1 MNIPWEKRFP
11 DMDDRPPHKYVGAS
25 LAAAEG
31 AALQVLAIRGGA
43 RKCLVIPGMQH
54 GDPMSMGARTG
65 NMITSS
71 RIFGM
76 KTQAKEM
83 SKTIEECAA
92 TIFENAATLLAQGG
106 GDWNKLA
113 QATAF
118 IGNPEFAAP
127 VEANWRKHLGDQPSA
142 RLNIIVT
149 DLGGG
154 GGVPRLEIV
163 GLA

>member
-1 MNIPWEKRFP
+1 
-11 DMDDRPPHKYVGAS
+11 
-25 LAAAEG
+25 
-31 AALQVLAIRGGA
+31 
-43 RKCLVIPGMQH
+43 
-54 GDPMSMGARTG
+54 MSMGARTG

-76 KTQAKEM
+76 KTKTKEM
-83 SKTIEECAA
+83 STTIEECAA

-106 GDWNKLA
+106 GNWEKLT

-118 IGNPEFAAP
+118 VGAPEFAAP
-127 VEANWRKHLGDQPSA
+127 VEANWRKHLGDKPDA

-163 GLA
+163 ALA